1 MNINVR
7 IRQFRARQ
15 QQVEQQSE
23 TIPPWPELQSLD
35 ESQVRELAERLGLE
49 YTERMATLSAI
60 HKAR

>member
-7 IRQFRARQ
+7 IRQYRARQ
-15 QQVEQQSE
+15 QHKAL

-35 ESQVRELAERLGLE
+35 ESEVKALAERLGIE

-60 HKAR
+60 NKAR